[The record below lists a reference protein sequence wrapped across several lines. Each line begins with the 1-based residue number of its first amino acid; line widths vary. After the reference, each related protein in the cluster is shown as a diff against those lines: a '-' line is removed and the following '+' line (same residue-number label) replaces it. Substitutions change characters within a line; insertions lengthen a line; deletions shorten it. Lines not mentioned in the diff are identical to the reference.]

1 MSQAAE
7 ALECEARP
15 VHNSGYITNA
25 SDLSEAFL
33 VCVSYGSSGLRPII
47 GDAKVLHQIFF
58 QKHQKGQSAMTPYS
72 HAQSLS

>member
-7 ALECEARP
+7 ALEYKDLP

-25 SDLSEAFL
+25 SDRSEAFL

-58 QKHQKGQSAMTPYS
+58 QKHQKGQSAVTPYS

>member
-7 ALECEARP
+7 ALECKGLP

-25 SDLSEAFL
+25 SDRSEAFL